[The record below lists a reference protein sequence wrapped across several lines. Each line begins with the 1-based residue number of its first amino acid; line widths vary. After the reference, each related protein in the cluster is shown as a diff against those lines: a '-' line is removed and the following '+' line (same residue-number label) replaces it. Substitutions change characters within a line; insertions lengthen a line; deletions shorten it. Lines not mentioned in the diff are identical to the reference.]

1 MSVRFTARALDQ
13 LVAQVDWLA
22 ARSPTA
28 AARARERVVA
38 TLTWLADFPLAAPLI
53 DDTHR
58 DVAVRFGRDGF
69 FIRYCLEGDDQ
80 IVVGVYH
87 GRQVR

>member
-1 MSVRFTARALDQ
+1 MRVRFTARALDQ
-13 LVAQVDWLA
+13 WLAQVDWLA
-22 ARSPTA
+22 ARSPPVA
-28 AARARERVVA
+28 ARERAVA
-38 TLTWLADFPLAAPLI
+38 TLTWLADFPLAAPLV

-58 DVAVRFGRDGF
+58 DVAVRFCRDGF
-69 FIRYCLEGDDQ
+69 FIRYRLEGDDL